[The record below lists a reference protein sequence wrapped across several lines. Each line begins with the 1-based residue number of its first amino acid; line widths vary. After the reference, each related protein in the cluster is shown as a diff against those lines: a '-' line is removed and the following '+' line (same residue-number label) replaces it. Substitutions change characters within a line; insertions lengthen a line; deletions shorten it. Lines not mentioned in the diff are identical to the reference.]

1 MQNVIKNIIE
11 DEKNLEYYEM
21 TSKNENTWLFP

>member
-11 DEKNLEYYEM
+11 DEKNLEHYEM
-21 TSKNENTWLFP
+21 TSKNENTWLFS